1 MRPETGDFGSGF
13 KAASP
18 NSLVYRNECLPGLL
32 KLGKGVSLYQHGS
45 HRLWIFFPSLI
56 LN

>member
-45 HRLWIFFPSLI
+45 HRLWIFFPLPLS
-56 LN
+56 